1 MSPVERLALSRE
13 RLRAA
18 MQPPPVKPPSHL
30 LGEGIGE
37 FAKDL
42 LARVRAMPGLGGLI
56 EPIEAWWARHPLRT
70 TGLVAAEASRN
81 LTTPIAERH
90 PLVLLFGAVLV
101 GALLTL
107 SRPWRWLVSP
117 AVFAGLLPSLASRA
131 IRELPVDSW
140 LKVLASISAPAAGQ
154 TPSIKDSMRPTPI

>member
-13 RLRAA
+13 RLRVA
-18 MQPPPVKPPSHL
+18 MQPPPAKPPGHF
-30 LGEGIGE
+30 LGGNIGE

-42 LARVRAMPGLGGLI
+42 MSRIKSMPGLGNLL

-70 TGLVAAEASRN
+70 AGQVAAEASRSFA
-81 LTTPIAERH
+81 TPMAERH
-90 PLVLLFGAVLV
+90 PVMLLFGAVLV
-101 GALLTL
+101 GALLAL

-117 AVFAGLLPSLASRA
+117 AVVAGLLPSLASRA

-140 LKVLASISAPAAGQ
+140 LKVLASISAPATAH
-154 TPSIKDSMRPTPI
+154 TPPG

>member
-13 RLRAA
+13 RLRVA
-18 MQPPPVKPPSHL
+18 MQPPPVKPSGQF
-30 LGEGIGE
+30 LGENIGE

-42 LARVRAMPGLGGLI
+42 FNRIKSMPGLGSLI
-56 EPIEAWWARHPLRT
+56 EPVEAWWARHPLRT
-70 TGLVAAEASRN
+70 AGLVAAEASRN
-81 LTTPIAERH
+81 LTTPMAERH
-90 PLVLLFGAVLV
+90 PLMLLFGAVLV

-117 AVFAGLLPSLASRA
+117 AVLAGLLPSLASRT

-140 LKVLASISAPAAGQ
+140 LKLLASISAPAAAQ
-154 TPSIKDSMRPTPI
+154 TTPIKDAMHPASI

>member
-1 MSPVERLALSRE
+1 MSPVERLTLSRE

-18 MQPPPVKPPSHL
+18 MQPPPIKPHSHL
-30 LGEGIGE
+30 LSESIGE

-42 LARVRAMPGLGGLI
+42 VAHVRAMPGLGGLI
-56 EPIEAWWARHPLRT
+56 EPIEAWWVRHPLRT
-70 TGLVAAEASRN
+70 ASLVAAEASRK

-90 PLVLLFGAVLV
+90 PLVLVFGAVLV

-117 AVFAGLLPSLASRA
+117 AVFAGLLPSLVSRT

-140 LKVLASISAPAAGQ
+140 LKVLASISAPAAVG
-154 TPSIKDSMRPTPI
+154 TKPV